1 MEPVLQALSALLY
14 NNYHQHRSIGMF
26 LFKENICTAE
36 TADSLLPKLQQL
48 LANVRPL
55 FALPENGE
63 AQT

>member
-1 MEPVLQALSALLY
+1 
-14 NNYHQHRSIGMF
+14 MF

-48 LANVRPL
+48 LANAHPL